1 MPKFNVGLQPQVVAH
16 PITKLSK
23 RQLDRSIRKFAK
35 YFNVD
40 NNLESV
46 VACAEW
52 WGYSMGN
59 SFSYVFMLLDG
70 SEYSNMAFESTEM
83 WDLAIASETD
93 PTVVQIIK

>member
-1 MPKFNVGLQPQVVAH
+1 MPKFNVGLQPQVVAV

-23 RQLDRSIRKFAK
+23 RQVDKAVRKFAK

-40 NNLESV
+40 NDLESV

-59 SFSYVFMLLDG
+59 SFKYIFVVMDG
-70 SEYSNMAFESTEM
+70 SEYSNMAFDTTEM
-83 WDLAIASETD
+83 WDLAISSETD
-93 PTVVQIIK
+93 PTVVQII

>member
-23 RQLDRSIRKFAK
+23 RQVDRAVRKFAK

-59 SFSYVFMLLDG
+59 SFKYVFVVMDG
-70 SEYSNMAFESTEM
+70 SEYSNMAFDTTEM
-83 WDLAIASETD
+83 WDLAISSETD
-93 PTVVQIIK
+93 PTVVQII

>member
-1 MPKFNVGLQPQVVAH
+1 MPKFNVGLQPQVVAV

-23 RQLDRSIRKFAK
+23 RQLDRSIKKFAK

-40 NNLESV
+40 NDLEAV

-59 SFSYVFMLLDG
+59 SFKYIFVVMDG
-70 SEYSNMAFESTEM
+70 SEYSSMAFETTEM
-83 WDLAIASETD
+83 WDLAISSETD
-93 PTVVQIIK
+93 PTVVQII